1 MEMLAMMKCAYRS
14 LGVFLIAAGCM
25 GAGPAPSRTINDL
38 TKSRVNEILNT
49 LEGNGKF
56 DVAENDL
63 VRLFDQV
70 ILTAPEQSVDAF
82 REASFA
88 ARMVHELRQVKNP
101 TQRME
106 LLKYLRA
113 NDALARTL
121 VFLIDDDTQP
131 ATAFALLD
139 KLRAKHGEDLNK
151 YAQLTAA
158 LCVVQDRP
166 FSRRINENKTVSPDA
181 AAIWEYYTA
190 NEKRML
196 FPIKN
201 VPAELLMY
209 VVDETSPIPEMEWAL
224 KHYAGDNSVGKHFFD
239 IQYDEDSFRKGTQ
252 KKVDAAGFTL
262 PNILKYGGV
271 CADQAFFAMEVGK
284 AIGVPTTY
292 TTASSAEVGHAWVG
306 FLQARASAGYGS
318 SGGGS
323 PVGFWNFD
331 VGRYEEYRGVR
342 GSVEDPQTR
351 GEIPDSYVSLLAE
364 MIGRTMEERH
374 GAVALTDAALRLAN
388 AMDDPQN
395 GALAPIAFATAPVD
409 ALRAER
415 KATVE
420 AVLGLLQAALNQ
432 NKAYR
437 PAWFTVAELAQNN
450 KLTTPQKAL
459 WSNVLL
465 KMCGEKYP
473 DFALT
478 VLEPMIGT
486 VNDPVEQDKLWQAA
500 ATKFTTRAD
509 LSAEILMNEAALW
522 EKQGQKEK
530 AGRLYLQVID
540 RFCNAGPFVIPALAK
555 AEDLLGDKKKV
566 AMLYQQSWAK
576 IQKPE
581 DMAGPF
587 MQQSNWFRV
596 GAMYAEKLQAIGET
610 RAASQVMATLGVR
623 GDTLGQ

>member
-1 MEMLAMMKCAYRS
+1 MMNLPSCRRLA
-14 LGVFLIAAGCM
+14 LPLFAAALFA
-25 GAGPAPSRTINDL
+25 GAAPPGPPTSHTLNDL
-38 TKSRVNEILNT
+38 TKTHITEILNT
-49 LEGNGKF
+49 LESTGKF
-56 DVAENDL
+56 DIAENDL

-70 ILTAPEQSVDAF
+70 ILTAPEQSLDAF
-82 REASFA
+82 RDSSFA
-88 ARMVHELRQVKNP
+88 ARMVHELRTVENP
-101 TQRME
+101 KQRLD

-113 NDALARTL
+113 NDTLARTL
-121 VFLIDDDTQP
+121 VFLINDDKQSPT
-131 ATAFALLD
+131 TFALLD

-158 LCVVQDRP
+158 LCLVQDRP
-166 FSRRINENKTVSPDA
+166 FTRRINENKTVSPDPL
-181 AAIWEYYTA
+181 AIYEYYTT
-190 NEKRML
+190 NEKHML

-201 VPAELLMY
+201 VPAELLMF
-209 VVDETSPIPEMEWAL
+209 VVDETSSIPELQWAL
-224 KHYAGDNSVGKHFFD
+224 THYAGDNAIGKHFFD
-239 IQYDEDSFRKGTQ
+239 IQYDEDSFRKGTA
-252 KKVDAAGFTL
+252 KKVDAAGFNL

-271 CADQAFFAMEVGK
+271 CADQAFFAMELGK

-306 FLQARASAGYGS
+306 FLQARASAGYG
-318 SGGGS
+318 GGGS
-323 PVGFWNFD
+323 STGFWNFD

-351 GEIPDSYVSLLAE
+351 QDIPDSYVSLLAE
-364 MIGRTMEERH
+364 MIGKSLTERH
-374 GAVALTDAALRLAN
+374 NAVALTDAALRLAN
-388 AMDDPQN
+388 AMDTSADN
-395 GALAPIAFATAPVD
+395 AMAPIPFATPPSD
-409 ALRAER
+409 ALREPR
-415 KATVE
+415 KPSTDS
-420 AVLGLLQAALNQ
+420 VLALLQAALNQ
-432 NKAYR
+432 NKACR

-465 KMCGEKYP
+465 KMCGDKYP
-473 DFALT
+473 DFALS

-486 VNDPVEQDKLWQAA
+486 VADPVEQDKLWQAA

-509 LSAEILMNEAALW
+509 LSAEILMNQAALW
-522 EKQGQKEK
+522 EKNGQKDK

-555 AEDLLGDKKKV
+555 AEDLLADKKKV
-566 AMLYQQSWAK
+566 ALLYQQSWSK

-596 GAMYAEKLQAIGET
+596 GAMYAEKLQNAGET
-610 RAASQVMATLGVR
+610 RAAEQVMATLGVKS
-623 GDTLGQ
+623 DTLGQ

>member
-1 MEMLAMMKCAYRS
+1 MKCVYRR
-14 LGVFLIAAGCM
+14 LGVFAVVAAACA
-25 GAGPAPSRTINDL
+25 GAGVAPPRTMNDA
-38 TKSRVNEILNT
+38 TKSRVNEILGE
-49 LEGNGKF
+49 LESNGKW
-56 DVAENDL
+56 DEAEDHL
-63 VRLFDQV
+63 VRMFDQV
-70 ILTAPEQSVDAF
+70 VLTAPEQSLDAF
-82 REASFA
+82 RDGAFA
-88 ARMVHELRQVKNP
+88 ARMVHELRQVKDAQ
-101 TQRME
+101 QRMG

-113 NDALARTL
+113 NDTLARTL
-121 VFLIDDDTQP
+121 VFLINDDKQA
-131 ATAFALLD
+131 ATSFALLD
-139 KLRAKHGEDLNK
+139 KLREKHGEELNK

-166 FSRRINENKTVSPDA
+166 FERRINENKTVSPDA
-181 AAIWEYYTA
+181 VAIWEYYTA

-209 VVDETSPIPEMEWAL
+209 VVDETSSIPEMEWAL
-224 KHYAGDNSVGKHFFD
+224 RRYAGDNAVGKHFFD
-239 IQYDEDSFRKGTQ
+239 IQYDEESFRKGTA
-252 KKVDAAGFTL
+252 KRVDAAGFNL
-262 PNILKYGGV
+262 PNILKFGGV

-306 FLQARASAGYGS
+306 FLQARPSAGYG
-318 SGGGS
+318 GG
-323 PVGFWNFD
+323 PAGFWNFD

-351 GEIPDSYVSLLAE
+351 REIPDAYVSLSAE
-364 MIGRTMEERH
+364 MIGKTQNERH
-374 GAVALTDAALRLAN
+374 AAVALTDAALRLAN
-388 AMDDPQN
+388 AMDASQKE
-395 GALAPIAFATAPVD
+395 GALAPAAFATAPSD
-409 ALRAER
+409 AL
-415 KATVE
+415 KAPRRPTTE

-437 PAWFTVAELAQNN
+437 PAWFTVAELAQDN
-450 KLTTPQKAL
+450 KLTTPEKAL

-486 VNDPVEQDKLWQAA
+486 VADPVEQDKLWQAA
-500 ATKFTTRAD
+500 LTKFTGRAD
-509 LSAEILMNEAALW
+509 LSAEILMNEAELW
-522 EKQGQKEK
+522 EKRGQKEK

-555 AEDLLGDKKKV
+555 AEELLSDKKKV

-587 MQQSNWFRV
+587 MRQSNWFRV
-596 GAMYAEKLQAIGET
+596 GAMYAEKLQGIGET
-610 RAASQVMATLGVR
+610 GAANRVMATLGVR
-623 GDTLGQ
+623 GDALGQ